1 MSSLKGKHILLGVTG
16 SIAAY
21 KSAMLVRLLVK
32 EGAEVKV
39 IMTEMAKQFIT
50 PLTMATLS
58 KNPILVE
65 FYNPENGDW
74 NSHVSLGLWADIFLI
89 APATANTLSKM
100 ATGVADNLLL
110 TTYLSSR
117 CPVVVAPAMDL
128 DMYRHQATQHSLS
141 LLKERG
147 VWVSEPES
155 GELASGL
162 EGKGRM
168 AEPAEI
174 VSYVKYVLGAN
185 GSLKG
190 RRVLI
195 TAGPTR
201 EDIDPVRYITNHS
214 SGKMAYAIAE
224 SLACRGAEV
233 EVVSG
238 PVSLGISM
246 PNVSVRSVTSAG
258 QMYEQVISSYTENR
272 PDITVLCAAVSDF
285 TPAVKAD
292 KKIKREGD
300 NMVLTLSPTQ
310 DIAASVGKIKREG
323 SILVGFALET
333 DNEMTNAQGKLE
345 RKNLDMIVLNS
356 LQDKGAGFAVDT
368 NKISIIFRD
377 GETLE
382 YPLKSKGE
390 VAEDIADN
398 IEKLLE
404 CSGN

>member
-21 KSAMLVRLLVK
+21 KAALLVRLLVK

-74 NSHVSLGLWADIFLI
+74 NSHVSLGLWADMYLI

-100 ATGVADNLLL
+100 STGVADNLLL
-110 TTYLSSR
+110 TTYLSAR

-128 DMYRHQATQHSLS
+128 DMYRHAATQLSLS
-141 LLKERG
+141 TLKERG

-174 VSYVKYVLGAN
+174 VSYVKYVFGAT
-185 GSLKG
+185 GSMVG
-190 RRVLI
+190 RKVLI

-233 EVVSG
+233 Q
-238 PVSLGISM
+238 
-246 PNVSVRSVTSAG
+246 RW
-258 QMYEQVISSYTENR
+258 R
-272 PDITVLCAAVSDF
+272 
-285 TPAVKAD
+285 
-292 KKIKREGD
+292 
-300 NMVLTLSPTQ
+300 
-310 DIAASVGKIKREG
+310 
-323 SILVGFALET
+323 
-333 DNEMTNAQGKLE
+333 
-345 RKNLDMIVLNS
+345 
-356 LQDKGAGFAVDT
+356 
-368 NKISIIFRD
+368 
-377 GETLE
+377 
-382 YPLKSKGE
+382 
-390 VAEDIADN
+390 
-398 IEKLLE
+398 
-404 CSGN
+404 

>member
-21 KSAMLVRLLVK
+21 KAALLVRLLVK

-74 NSHVSLGLWADIFLI
+74 NSHVSLGLWADMYLI

-100 ATGVADNLLL
+100 STGVADNLLL
-110 TTYLSSR
+110 TTYLSAR

-128 DMYRHQATQHSLS
+128 DMYRHAATQLSLS
-141 LLKERG
+141 TLKERG

-168 AEPAEI
+168 AEPSEI
-174 VSYVKYVLGAN
+174 VSYVKYVFGAT
-185 GSLKG
+185 GSMVG
-190 RRVLI
+190 RKVLI

-233 EVVSG
+233 EIVSG
-238 PVSLGISM
+238 PTAQRLSM
-246 PNVSVRSVTSAG
+246 PNITISNVISASD
-258 QMYEQVISSYTENR
+258 MYERVMKSYQENR

-285 TPAVKAD
+285 TPSEKAD
-292 KKIKREGD
+292 KKIKREKD
-300 NMVLTLSPTQ
+300 DMILSLKPTQ

-323 SILVGFALET
+323 SLLVGFALET
-333 DNEMTNAQGKLE
+333 DNEFDNAQGKLE

-356 LQDKGAGFAVDT
+356 LQDPGAGFAVDT
-368 NKISIIFRD
+368 NKVSIIFRG

-382 YPLKSKGE
+382 YPLKSKSQ
-390 VAEDIADN
+390 VADDIVDN

>member
-21 KSAMLVRLLVK
+21 KAALLVRLLVK

-74 NSHVSLGLWADIFLI
+74 NSHVSLGLWADMYLI

-100 ATGVADNLLL
+100 STGVADNLLL
-110 TTYLSSR
+110 TTYLSAR

-128 DMYRHQATQHSLS
+128 DMYRHAATQLSLS
-141 LLKERG
+141 TLKERG

-174 VSYVKYVLGAN
+174 VSYVKYVFGAT
-185 GSLKG
+185 GSMVG
-190 RRVLI
+190 RKVLI

-233 EVVSG
+233 EIVSG
-238 PVSLGISM
+238 PTAQRISM
-246 PNVSVRSVTSAG
+246 PNVTVTNVISASD
-258 QMYEQVISSYTENR
+258 MYERVMQSYQENR

-285 TPAVKAD
+285 TPSQRAD
-292 KKIKREGD
+292 RKIKREKD
-300 NMVLTLSPTQ
+300 DMILSLKPTQ

-323 SILVGFALET
+323 SLLVGFALET
-333 DNEMTNAQGKLE
+333 DNEFDNAQGKLE

-356 LQDKGAGFAVDT
+356 LQDPGAGFAVDT
-368 NKISIIFRD
+368 NKVSIIFRG

-382 YPLKSKGE
+382 YPLKSKSQ
-390 VAEDIADN
+390 VADDIADN

>member
-21 KSAMLVRLLVK
+21 KAALLVRLLVK

-74 NSHVSLGLWADIFLI
+74 NSHVSLGLWADMYLI

-100 ATGVADNLLL
+100 STGVADNLLL
-110 TTYLSSR
+110 TTYLSAR

-128 DMYRHQATQHSLS
+128 DMYRHAATQLNLS
-141 LLKERG
+141 TLKERG

-174 VSYVKYVLGAN
+174 VSYVKYVFGAT
-185 GSLKG
+185 GSMVG
-190 RRVLI
+190 RKVLI

-233 EVVSG
+233 EIVSG
-238 PVSLGISM
+238 PTAQRLSM
-246 PNVSVRSVTSAG
+246 PNITISNVISASD
-258 QMYEQVISSYTENR
+258 MYERVMKSYQENR

-285 TPAVKAD
+285 TPSEKAD
-292 KKIKREGD
+292 KKIKREKD
-300 NMVLTLSPTQ
+300 DMILSLKPTQ

-323 SILVGFALET
+323 SLLVGFALET
-333 DNEMTNAQGKLE
+333 DNEFDNAQGKLE

-356 LQDKGAGFAVDT
+356 LQDPGAGFAVDT
-368 NKISIIFRD
+368 NKVSIIFRG

-382 YPLKSKGE
+382 YPLKSKSQ
-390 VAEDIADN
+390 VADDIVDN

>member
-21 KSAMLVRLLVK
+21 KAALLVRLLVK

-74 NSHVSLGLWADIFLI
+74 NSHVSLGLWADMYLI

-100 ATGVADNLLL
+100 STGVADNLLL
-110 TTYLSSR
+110 TTYLSAR

-128 DMYRHQATQHSLS
+128 DMYRHAATQLSLS
-141 LLKERG
+141 TLKERG

-174 VSYVKYVLGAN
+174 VSYVKYVFGAT
-185 GSLKG
+185 GSMVG
-190 RRVLI
+190 RKVLI

-201 EDIDPVRYITNHS
+201 EDIDPVRYITNQS

-233 EVVSG
+233 EIVSG
-238 PVSLGISM
+238 PTAQRLSM
-246 PNVSVRSVTSAG
+246 PNITISNVISASD
-258 QMYEQVISSYTENR
+258 MYERVMKSYQENR

-285 TPAVKAD
+285 TPSEKAD
-292 KKIKREGD
+292 KKIKREKD
-300 NMVLTLSPTQ
+300 DMILSLKPTQ

-323 SILVGFALET
+323 SLLVGFALET
-333 DNEMTNAQGKLE
+333 DNEFDNAQGKLE

-356 LQDKGAGFAVDT
+356 LQDPGAGFAVDT
-368 NKISIIFRD
+368 NKVSIIFRG

-382 YPLKSKGE
+382 YPLKSKSQ
-390 VAEDIADN
+390 VADDIVDN